1 MKNDPEVRFFR
12 KEVANDTFARGRVMT
27 RCRPDASRCSVGL
40 TSVRTYST
48 AIALAV
54 IVSAVACTR
63 EGEPEPPRGPASAVL
78 PASAGPRATVA
89 VDAEDWQWTM
99 PIKSYSA
106 ARYSHLGAVTTDN
119 VKNLRPAWTFSTSVL
134 RGHEEPPIVV
144 NNTMYVL
151 TPFPNILYAL
161 DLTQPGAPKKWQYE
175 PKPQSEAQGV
185 ACCDVVNR
193 GPCFADGKI
202 VFNTLDNHVVAV
214 DATTGQEVWKTKVG
228 DINTGETMTMAP
240 LVVKGM
246 VLVGNSGG
254 EMGVR
259 GWLKA
264 LDLGSGAVRWTAY
277 STGTDADVKIGSRFK
292 AFYKKDQGKDL
303 GVNSWMG
310 EQWKIGGGTVWGWI
324 S

>member
-1 MKNDPEVRFFR
+1 
-12 KEVANDTFARGRVMT
+12 MT
-27 RCRPDASRCSVGL
+27 RCRPGASRRSVGL
-40 TSVRTYST
+40 TSVRILST
-48 AIALAV
+48 AIAFGA

-63 EGEPEPPRGPASAVL
+63 EGEPEPPRAPASTVL

-89 VDAEDWQWTM
+89 LDAEDGQWTM

-106 ARYSHLGAVTTDN
+106 IRYSQLGEITADN
-119 VKNLRPAWTFSTSVL
+119 VKNLRAAWTFSTSVM

-151 TPFPNILYAL
+151 TPYPNILYAL
-161 DLTQPGAPKKWQYE
+161 DLAQPGAPKKWQYE

-193 GPCFADGKI
+193 GPSFADGKI
-202 VFNTLDNHVVAV
+202 VFNTLDNNVVAV
-214 DATTGQEVWKTKVG
+214 DAATGKEVWKTKVG

-240 LVVKGM
+240 LVVKGK

-264 LDLGSGAVRWTAY
+264 LDLGSGKVVWTAY
-277 STGTDADVKIGSRFK
+277 NTGPDTDVLIGPNFK
-292 AFYKKDQGKDL
+292 PYYASERGKDL
-303 GVNSWMG
+303 GVSSWPPDK
-310 EQWKIGGGTVWGWI
+310 WKIGGAGVWGWI
-324 S
+324 SYDPDLDLVYYGT